1 MTAPAPLAPD
11 MLAAL
16 RRDLTR
22 TGEIMQ
28 QLDVTITR
36 TDAIGPRGDGVT
48 GGGHDQPLPIN
59 DRASEARRRLI
70 LQLRHTA
77 AVPPWSPRALT
88 PHGAALAILQRV
100 PLTGPVPA
108 WVHGEVRALLDAYT
122 AAWGA
127 IDRPGQRRIVGHCAN
142 PECGAV
148 LYAPAHLDVMR
159 CGRCGHEHPARAV
172 RSLMTEAAAEYEG
185 TAAEL
190 ASLLPHYYGEK
201 VEAATIRQWAH
212 RGSLVGRV
220 RPDGRTLYRVGDVL
234 TLHRLA
240 QSRRSGCR

>member
-1 MTAPAPLAPD
+1 MTVSAPLAPEK
-11 MLAAL
+11 LAAL
-16 RRDLTR
+16 RRDLVR
-22 TGEIMQ
+22 TGELFQ

-59 DRASEARRRLI
+59 DRASEARRRLA

-77 AVPPWSPRALT
+77 AVPPWSARALT

-100 PLTGPVPA
+100 PLTGAVPV
-108 WVHGEVRALLDAYT
+108 WVHGEVGKLLDAYT

-127 IDRPGQRRIVGHCAN
+127 IDAPGQRRIVGHCAN
-142 PECGAV
+142 AACGAV

-159 CGRCGHEHPARAV
+159 CARCGHEHPARAV
-172 RSLMTEAAAEYEG
+172 RSLMTEAAAEYQG

-201 VEAATIRQWAH
+201 VQAATIRQWHH
-212 RGSLVGRV
+212 RGHLMGCLY
-220 RPDGRTLYRVGDVL
+220 PDGRTLYRVGDVL
-234 TLHRLA
+234 ALHRVA
-240 QSRRSGCR
+240 QAGRRR